1 MYLWNVEVNPDA
13 ALAHNATVMGN
24 VHLAEKVSV
33 YPNSVIRADNYEIAI
48 GNETNIQDNCTVH
61 VSVSGPCHIG
71 SKVTVGHNAIIHG
84 CIIEDECLIG
94 MGAIVMD
101 HARVG
106 RGSVIGA
113 GALVPE
119 GMEVPPYSLVVG
131 IPARIK
137 RSITPEEHKEQL
149 RQCQMYVE
157 ESQAMAQAGVFYFG
171 SSIPF
176 DHATILLK
184 QS

>member
-1 MYLWNVEVNPDA
+1 
-13 ALAHNATVMGN
+13 
-24 VHLAEKVSV
+24 
-33 YPNSVIRADNYEIAI
+33 
-48 GNETNIQDNCTVH
+48 
-61 VSVSGPCHIG
+61 
-71 SKVTVGHNAIIHG
+71 
-84 CIIEDECLIG
+84 
-94 MGAIVMD
+94 MD

-119 GMEVPPYSLVVG
+119 GMEIPPYSLVVG
-131 IPARIK
+131 IPAKIK

>member
-24 VHLAEKVSV
+24 VHLAEKVSI
-33 YPNSVIRADNYEIAI
+33 YPNSVIRADNYEITI

-71 SKVTVGHNAIIHG
+71 SKVTVGHNAVIHG

-94 MGAIVMD
+94 MGVIVMD

-119 GMEVPPYSLVVG
+119 GMEIPPYSLVVG
-131 IPARIK
+131 IPAKNKTLDYSRRAQRAVTPMSDVCGRITGYGAS
-137 RSITPEEHKEQL
+137 RSVLFWKFNTL
-149 RQCQMYVE
+149 
-157 ESQAMAQAGVFYFG
+157 
-171 SSIPF
+171 
-176 DHATILLK
+176 
-184 QS
+184 